1 MKKNIWIH
9 ALVIV
14 FMFLVACI
22 YLSPAL
28 GGKII
33 RQGDIQKSDA
43 MSYTQRMEKE
53 RTGSIPN
60 WNESMFSGMPGY
72 QITTEAPKSVFWP
85 LRNALVM
92 RHIGLERNIGV
103 LFLYLIG
110 FYVAMLAFGV
120 SPWLALIGAL
130 GFGLGSYNIIIIEAG
145 HITKAW
151 AMSMMAPIFAALF
164 VVFRSAIEDGLDK
177 RKRISHTVWGSI
189 LFTLALILQISF
201 NHIQITFYTAIGCVV
216 MGIAYLV
223 YAIIK
228 RRIAPM
234 ALNTGIL
241 LVCAALAF
249 GCNVRL
255 LMVNEE
261 YAKYTMRG
269 GNELTVTP
277 SDIYGESET
286 QAAQNTATG
295 LDIDY
300 AFAWSY
306 GVGETY
312 TIMVPGAMGGGSGE
326 RIDTDKSAFYKS
338 FRAMYPQYQ
347 YPWGNSAPL
356 YWGTQPF
363 TSGPVYFGAII
374 IFLFLFGLTIVRGPE
389 RWWLLIVTIVAILL
403 SWGRNFMPLNEW
415 LFNNMPLYNKFR
427 TPSMS
432 LVLANVCMAI
442 MAMLAMKEIFNA
454 GDSESERK
462 RLNISLYC
470 TAGSLVAIILV
481 VLAASGKFSFAGSS
495 DGQLPQG
502 LADAA
507 AEDRANLL
515 KADSWRS
522 IIFILLAACSIWL
535 YINRKLKN
543 AGIAMALVGLLT
555 VVDLWGVD
563 RRYLNNDN
571 FVEENSVALRRK
583 PYDFEIDKQ
592 ASERGDHDYRVL
604 NLAVNTFNDSE
615 PSAFH
620 NQVGG
625 YSAAKLSRYQ
635 NLIDFYISRHINP
648 RILAMLNTRYIVTQD
663 GNVQRNPEA
672 LGNVWFVNEVKAV
685 GNANEEILA
694 LNNFNPALTAVVDTT
709 QSNLTSQNL
718 HITSFDSSATI
729 ALEPQRLASADYR
742 KYVSHSTTDRVAVF
756 SEIHYEPDW
765 FAYIDGKPAEYFRA
779 NYLLRAMVI
788 PAGDHVIEFKNE
800 APRMHKL
807 DNINLIISIITLLA
821 IIGAIALVV
830 LKEREEAKK

>member
-9 ALVIV
+9 ALIIV
-14 FMFLVACI
+14 FMFVVACI

-33 RQGDIQKSDA
+33 RQGDIQKSQA

-53 RTGSIPN
+53 RTGTMPN

-72 QITTEAPKSVFWP
+72 QIASEAPKSVFTP
-85 LRNALVM
+85 LRSTVIM

-110 FYVAMLAFGV
+110 FYVALIAFGV

-151 AMSMMAPIFAALF
+151 AMSMMAPILAGLF
-164 VVFRSAIEDGLDK
+164 VVFRNAIDEEIEK
-177 RKRISHTVWGSI
+177 RKRVRRITWGAI
-189 LFTLALILQISF
+189 LFTVALILQISF
-201 NHIQITFYTAIGCVV
+201 NHIQITFYTALACVI
-216 MGIAYLV
+216 MGIAYLA
-223 YAIIK
+223 YSIA
-228 RRIAPM
+228 RRRFAQM
-234 ALNTGIL
+234 ALGTGVL
-241 LVCAALAF
+241 LFCALLAF

-255 LMVNEE
+255 LLVNEE
-261 YAKYTMRG
+261 YAQYTMRG

-277 SDIYGESET
+277 SDLYGENET
-286 QAAQNTATG
+286 GAAQNTATG

-306 GVGETY
+306 GIGETY
-312 TIMVPGAMGGGSGE
+312 TILVPGAMGGGSGE
-326 RIDTDKSAFYKS
+326 RIDTDKSQFYKS

-347 YPWGNSAPL
+347 YPWGSSAPL

-374 IFLFLFGLTIVRGPE
+374 ILLFAMGLALVRGPE
-389 RWWLLIVTIVAILL
+389 RWWLLVVTVVAILL

-415 LFNNMPLYNKFR
+415 LFNHMPLYNKFR

-432 LVLANVCMAI
+432 LVLANMCMAI
-442 MAMLAMKEIFNA
+442 MAVLTLKEIFNA
-454 GDSESERK
+454 DDSEAAHK
-462 RLNISLYC
+462 RINLSIYGA
-470 TAGSLVAIILV
+470 TGALVAIILV
-481 VLAASGKFSFAGSS
+481 VLVASGSFSFAGGGDS
-495 DGQLPQG
+495 QLPQG

-507 AEDRANLL
+507 AKDRAQLL

-522 IIFILLAACSIWL
+522 IIFILLAASALWL
-535 YINRKLKN
+535 YNNRKLKN
-543 AGIAMALVGLLT
+543 SAVAMALVGLLT
-555 VVDLWGVD
+555 VIDLWGVD

-571 FVEENSVALRRK
+571 FVEENAVALRRK

-592 ASERGDHDYRVL
+592 ATAYGDHNYRVL

-620 NQVGG
+620 NQIGG

-635 NLIDFYISRHINP
+635 NIIEFYISRHINP

-672 LGNVWFVNEVKAV
+672 LGSVWFVDEVKAV

-694 LNNFNPALTAVVDTT
+694 LNNFDPARTAVVDTSQFSINT
-709 QSNLTSQNL
+709 PQFIIDSN
-718 HITSFDSSATI
+718 ATI
-729 ALEPQRLASADYR
+729 ALEPQRIESADYR
-742 KYVSHSTTDRVAVF
+742 KYVSHSKTDRLAVF

-765 FAYIDGKPAEYFRA
+765 FAYIDGKPAEYLRA

-788 PAGDHVIEFKNE
+788 PAGDHVIEFRNE
-800 APRMHKL
+800 APRLHKL
-807 DNINLIISIITLLA
+807 DNANLIISLFTLLA
-821 IIGAIALVV
+821 MAGAVV
-830 LKEREEAKK
+830 LVYRKKA